1 MADEGA
7 REWARHCPVPIGRYE
22 HVVLGHG
29 SGGRLSHELLHKL
42 FLPAFANP
50 ALSALGDAS
59 IVEFGVDVAS
69 LANGASGGSGG
80 SGGPGRSGGTLA
92 MTTDSFVVQPLF
104 FPGGDIGTLA
114 VCGTV
119 NDLAV
124 AGAEPKVITAAF
136 ILEEGL
142 PFSDLTRIVRSMKRA
157 CDEAGVVVIAGD
169 TKVVERGKGDGCF
182 ITTTGLGV
190 VPAGRDWKLQ
200 NANVGDRVVVSGSV
214 GDHGVAVLS
223 VREGLAFETTLV
235 SDCAS
240 LVPLCRLLAD
250 VPGVRGVRD
259 ATRGGVTSVLHELK
273 DASGHG
279 VVVDEAAVVVNDD
292 VRGACEMLGLDPLY
306 VANEGK
312 LIVVVAAA
320 ECERAL
326 TLLRSHPLGKDAAV
340 IGTVVADPVVTVRSA
355 IGGER
360 LLSLLSGEQLPR
372 IC

>member
-1 MADEGA
+1 MVDGA
-7 REWARHCPVPIGRYE
+7 GFQCPVPIGRYD

-29 SGGRLSHELLHKL
+29 SGGRLSHELLNKL
-42 FLPAFANP
+42 FLPAFGNATLN
-50 ALSALGDAS
+50 ALGDAAHL
-59 IVEFGVDVAS
+59 DVAH
-69 LANGASGGSGG
+69 LDDGG
-80 SGGPGRSGGTLA
+80 RIA
-92 MTTDSFVVQPLF
+92 MTTDSFVVRPLF
-104 FPGGDIGTLA
+104 FPGGDVGALA

-124 AGAEPKVITAAF
+124 SGAVPKFLSAAF

-142 PFSDLTRIVRSMKRA
+142 PFSDLTRIVESMKRA
-157 CDEAGVVVIAGD
+157 CDDAGVVVVAGD

-182 ITTTGLGV
+182 ITTTGVGV
-190 VPAGRDWKLQ
+190 VPRGRDWKLQ
-200 NANVGDRVVVSGSV
+200 SAKAGDVVVVSGSV
-214 GDHGVAVLS
+214 GDHGIAVLS
-223 VREGLAFETTLV
+223 VREGLAFATELQ
-235 SDCAS
+235 SDCAH
-240 LVPLCRLLAD
+240 LLPLCRLLAD

-273 DASGHG
+273 DAAGVG
-279 VVVDEAAVVVNDD
+279 VVVDEAAVPVKAA

-312 LIVVVAAA
+312 LIAVVAPD

-326 TLLRSHPLGKDAAV
+326 TLLRSHPLGRDAAV
-340 IGTVVADPVVTVRSA
+340 IGRVVAERNVVVRSA